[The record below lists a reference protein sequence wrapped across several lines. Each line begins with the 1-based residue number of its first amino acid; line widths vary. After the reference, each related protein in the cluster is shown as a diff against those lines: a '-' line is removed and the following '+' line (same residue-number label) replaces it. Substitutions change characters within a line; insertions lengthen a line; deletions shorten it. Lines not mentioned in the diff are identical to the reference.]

1 MPSRRRR
8 LRLSSSERRALLLA
22 AAARVFRRRGYA
34 SATVTDVVREAKVS
48 RGTFYA
54 HFDSKRR
61 LVAAVAGDLLDRVL
75 PRFPAPPAPSTRAEL
90 ERVLGEMNRL
100 AFEGVA
106 REPVVARLVF
116 GGGIGSEPAAVRLLA
131 AHDAGWKR
139 LTTSILQRARAAK
152 LLREGLDLGLAS
164 DLVVASTQ
172 RLVRAIAAGTETGAA
187 APLGA
192 RLAELQ
198 AASVAR

>member
-1 MPSRRRR
+1 M
-8 LRLSSSERRALLLA
+8 
-22 AAARVFRRRGYA
+22 FRRRGYA
-34 SATVTDVVREAKVS
+34 GATVTAVVKEAKVS

-61 LVAAVAGDLLDRVL
+61 LLAAVAGELLDRVL
-75 PRFPAPPAPSTRAEL
+75 PRFPAPPSLATRADL

-106 REPVVARLVF
+106 REPVVARLVL
-116 GGGIGSEPAAVRLLA
+116 GGGVGSEPAAIRLLA

-139 LTTSILQRARAAK
+139 LTTSILQRARAAR

-172 RLVRAIAAGTETGAA
+172 RLVRAIAAGTAAGAV
-187 APLGA
+187 APLAA

-198 AASVAR
+198 AAALVRPAAP